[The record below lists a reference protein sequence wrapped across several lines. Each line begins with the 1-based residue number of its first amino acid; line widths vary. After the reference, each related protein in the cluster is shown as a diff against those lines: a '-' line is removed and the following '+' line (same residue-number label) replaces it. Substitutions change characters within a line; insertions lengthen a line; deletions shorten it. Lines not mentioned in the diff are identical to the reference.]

1 MWERQFLR
9 AGGVAIHVNG
19 EPRAVLHT
27 SGYFPLILDPGPV
40 SLGYSFIAHPM
51 APFRLTK
58 EGMLHMSLERGQ
70 TYYVA
75 YRPWAGTWYP
85 QLVQLQPS
93 MAICVITN
101 YTLGKE
107 WVKKNN

>member
-1 MWERQFLR
+1 MKPTLQSLLLACLLTGCGTPKQRFTATNPPPDKALLYLIWERQFLR

-58 EGMLHMSLERGQ
+58 EGMLQMSLERGQ
-70 TYYVA
+70 T
-75 YRPWAGTWYP
+75 
-85 QLVQLQPS
+85 
-93 MAICVITN
+93 
-101 YTLGKE
+101 
-107 WVKKNN
+107 